1 MTQNKIRIL
10 AIAPYENMKLL
21 MAETVKKFPDIE
33 LTVFIGDLE
42 QGLLLARHNFY
53 SDYDVIISR
62 GGTASMLREQLDLP
76 VVEIEISPLDILR
89 AMKLGEN
96 ISHNYAIVGFPN
108 ISQNAR
114 MICEIM
120 ETNIEIHT
128 IHKAEEVEPVL
139 KEISQKGTRA
149 ILCDMIAYTTA
160 LRFGLHPVLIKSSE
174 TCIEHA
180 FERARQVYNTYK
192 NLREENRFLRNLVWK
207 HINHTLVFDEAGG
220 IFFSTLENNS
230 SPIVAYLRE
239 ERNRETEGADERIIK
254 QIHNIRYS
262 IRLTKEILNQKE
274 YTVYYFTE
282 SKIALSDIRNG
293 IRYLKKSEAQKE
305 FDTCIYH
312 LIGMRESVLKK
323 IDLLNQNQHPILIYG
338 EKGTCKEQVIKYLYV
353 NSNWNNKPLV
363 IIDCFMLKKKAWD
376 YLMEHHNSPLT
387 LENCTIYIK
396 NIDLLSPLQRKQL
409 LANLMEMNVCK
420 RNRVLCSS
428 ICEGGTSISSAG
440 KDFLETLCC
449 LTLHVP
455 SLRSDEDSFSMM
467 IHKYINY
474 VNLELKKEVRGA
486 EPGAVEKL
494 KAYEWPH
501 NYMQFQRV
509 LDELILICEDSMIHE
524 CDVDRVLE
532 EEQAIVTV
540 KKYENPMQKQM
551 DLHQS
556 LEKITRDIID
566 QVLEEENGNRTS
578 AANRLEISRSTLWRY
593 LKR

>member
-21 MAETVKKFPDIE
+21 MTETVKKFPDIE

-89 AMKLGEN
+89 AMKLGEH

-120 ETNIEIHT
+120 ETNIEIYT
-128 IHKAEEVEPVL
+128 IHKAEEVEPIL
-139 KEISQKGTRA
+139 KEISKKGTRA

-192 NLREENRFLRNLVWK
+192 NLREENRFLRTLVWK

-239 ERNRETEGADERIIK
+239 ERNREIEGTDERIIK

-312 LIGMRESVLKK
+312 LVGMRESVLKK
-323 IDLLNQNQHPILIYG
+323 IDLLNQNQHPVLVYG
-338 EKGTCKEQVIKYLYV
+338 EKGTCKEQVIKYLYI
-353 NSNWNNKPLV
+353 NSNWSNKPLV

-376 YLMEHHNSPLT
+376 YLMEHHNSPLA

-409 LANLMEMNVCK
+409 LANLMEMSVCK

-449 LTLHVP
+449 LTLHIP
-455 SLRSDEDSFSMM
+455 PLRSDTDSFSMM
-467 IHKYINY
+467 VHKYINY

-486 EPGAVEKL
+486 EPGAIEKL

-509 LDELILICEDSMIHE
+509 LDELILTCVDGTIHE
-524 CDVDRVLE
+524 SDVDRVLE

-551 DLHQS
+551 DLNQS